1 MFNTTRVAKPAVAL
15 VLIAGLY
22 GAISGSPARG
32 EQPAPVPGILTDYVP
47 ADSFLVF
54 GHIETPERE
63 FVRRHWD
70 RVFNAISACG
80 FTRELRLATASA
92 MPAEQRAAF
101 EKKFDQITE
110 IFRSVHWRDMVARE
124 LVIAERFKSI
134 MPEVILLARPAPETL
149 DANVQ
154 GLAKLLKT
162 VVDMNTDGEL
172 VYSEQE
178 VAGVRIWALEVSSA
192 PVGFYLLHR
201 GEVVSVVL
209 GKSACQDV
217 RDLLSGLSSASSMSR
232 NARFRA
238 ALAEVPRPEH
248 TYGFVDF
255 ARLFSVLPQ
264 YPKMIMGLERK
275 RAASH
280 DAPGEVGAV
289 ESNGLMG
296 TNGPSDPHLAGV
308 ELRMKFFTT
317 VVEQLNIFDYSV
329 VSGTME
335 GRQEVSHTLLR
346 IRSDAHDMPVYR
358 LVAGRKP
365 FEAYHRYLPVET
377 TAFSVSSG
385 IDLAAAYRLALD
397 LVRDGVP
404 EGPEYCAKWAQ
415 LQRDWDFNVEED
427 LLNWVSGETVSV
439 VLPQVPPNPLGGDD
453 GVLLIRVTDR
463 ERARGKLDA
472 GLKRMAEF
480 LTQQGQPLAL
490 SAATDV
496 PVEGFQRVTHPLL
509 ATMLV
514 QPCIG
519 VWEDWI
525 VIGGSA
531 RSISMVMET
540 AAGKH
545 DSILKNERFRRDG
558 VVADGPVV
566 SASFTDLS
574 KTGQEVNAMLMGAG
588 FAAAAIP
595 DQPETRPIKA
605 VIRSLSSLGPVVNEI
620 NFFSSSSEATTF
632 ADDAWRTTARITYV
646 DPPASSVSR

>member
-1 MFNTTRVAKPAVAL
+1 MFNTTRVARHAVAL
-15 VLIAGLY
+15 ALFAGLCS
-22 GAISGSPARG
+22 AISGSPARG
-32 EQPAPVPGILTDYVP
+32 EQPAPVPGILADYVP

-70 RVFNAISACG
+70 RVFNAITACG
-80 FTRELRLATASA
+80 FTRELRLAIASA

-110 IFRSVHWRDMVARE
+110 VMRIVQWRDIAARE

-149 DANVQ
+149 EANVA

-162 VVDMNTDGEL
+162 IVDLNTDGEL
-172 VYSEQE
+172 VYSEQQ
-178 VAGVRIWALEVSSA
+178 AGDVRIWAVEVSSA

-201 GEVVSVVL
+201 GEVVGIVL
-209 GKSACQDV
+209 GKLACQDV
-217 RDLLSGLSSASSMSR
+217 RDLLSGLSSASPMSR
-232 NARFRA
+232 SPRFRA

-264 YPKMIMGLERK
+264 YPKMIMGLK
-275 RAASH
+275 STHAASH
-280 DAPGEVGAV
+280 ASGAGAAV

-296 TNGPSDPHLAGV
+296 TNGPSDPHFAGV
-308 ELRMKFFTT
+308 ELRLKFFTT
-317 VVEQLNIFDYSV
+317 IVEQLNIFDYSV

-335 GRQEVSHTLLR
+335 GRQEVSHTLMR
-346 IRSDAHDMPVYR
+346 IRSNAHEMPVYR

-365 FEAYHRYLPVET
+365 FDAYHRYLPVES
-377 TAFSVSSG
+377 TAFNVSSG
-385 IDLAAAYRLALD
+385 IDLAAAYRLVLD

-463 ERARGKLDA
+463 EKARAKLDA
-472 GLKRMAEF
+472 GLKRMAQF
-480 LTQQGQPLAL
+480 LTGQGQPLVL
-490 SAATDV
+490 SPAADL

-514 QPCIG
+514 QPCVG

-531 RSISMVMET
+531 RSIRMVMET
-540 AAGKH
+540 AAGTH

-574 KTGQEVNAMLMGAG
+574 KTGQEFNAMLMGAG

-595 DQPETRPIKA
+595 DEPETRPIKA
-605 VIRSLSSLGPVVNEI
+605 IIRSLSSLGPVVNEI
-620 NFFSSSSEATTF
+620 NFFSSSSNATTF

-646 DPPASSVSR
+646 DPPASSTSR